1 MGILSKIKKNLGS
14 SSTGGSA
21 SGGEKETEA
30 KESTTLKEKAAP
42 AAEKAP
48 KASKKEE
55 APVLKSDTKD
65 AYRILVRP
73 LVTEKSTEL
82 ANQGKYVF
90 AVDPSANKHSVA
102 RAVKSLYDVTVAD
115 VNMVNVRGKVK
126 TFGRNTGKRKNI
138 KKAIVTLAK
147 GQKIT
152 VFEGV

>member
-1 MGILSKIKKNLGS
+1 MGILSKIKKNLGQDS
-14 SSTGGSA
+14 KEEKST
-21 SGGEKETEA
+21 
-30 KESTTLKEKAAP
+30 TTLKEKASVSE
-42 AAEKAP
+42 EKPVKLA
-48 KASKKEE
+48 KKEAVAVE
-55 APVLKSDTKD
+55 SKADTKD

-90 AVDPSANKHSVA
+90 AVDIKANKHSVA
-102 RAVKSLYDVTVAD
+102 NAVKSLYGVKVND
-115 VNMVNVRGKVK
+115 VNMLVIRGKVK
-126 TFGRNTGKRKNI
+126 SFGRNIGKRKDV